1 MSDIFLSY
9 AREDEE
15 RVRPIIEYLEQ
26 HFGWEVFW
34 DRRNIP
40 PGEFFHL
47 HIAEKLDTAKC
58 VLVAWSKHSVASGWV
73 LEEAEEGKSRKVLV
87 PLLLDQIKPPL
98 GFRNIQVANLNGWNN
113 DTSHEQLKA
122 CVERIASFVPKRGQ
136 PDPEMPKVSK
146 APALRD
152 VLQPQLPEN
161 FVLIRGGQFT
171 MGSPEGEANRYDE
184 ETQHEVKLS
193 DFAMCKYVVTVGEYR
208 EYADAK
214 KIVYDDGEK
223 RDSLPAANVSWHDA
237 VAYCDWLSKKHGG
250 LYRLSTEAEWE
261 YACRAGT
268 TTPFNTGENLTT
280 DQANYNGIYPYRDY
294 PKGEYRRKTLPVD
307 SFEPNG
313 FGLYNMHGN
322 VNEWCGDGYYEN
334 YYEECRK
341 QGLVENPQGPET
353 SFPCVVRGGCWNRP
367 AQSCRSAARNARTF
381 TYRSSDVGFRL
392 VFVPQLQGPS

>member
-26 HFGWEVFW
+26 RFGWEVFW

-40 PGEFFHL
+40 PGEVFHL

-146 APALRD
+146 APLLRD
-152 VLQPQLPEN
+152 VLQAQLPEN

-171 MGSPEGEANRYDE
+171 MGSPEGEVGRNDSE
-184 ETQHEVKLS
+184 MQHEVKVG
-193 DFAMCKYVVTVGEYR
+193 DFAMCRYAVTVGEYLAFASDTGKAYQGDR
-208 EYADAK
+208 SS
-214 KIVYDDGEK
+214 
-223 RDSLPAANVSWHDA
+223 RLPAVDVSWDDA
-237 VAYCDWLSKKHGG
+237 VAYCDWLSKRRGG
-250 LYRLSTEAEWE
+250 LYRLPTEAEWE

-268 TTPFNTGENLTT
+268 TTPFSTGENLTT
-280 DQANYNGIYPYRDY
+280 DQANYNGDYPYRDY
-294 PKGEYRRKTLPVD
+294 PKGEYRGKTVSVD

-313 FGLYNMHGN
+313 YGLYNMHGN
-322 VNEWCGDGYYEN
+322 VWEWCGDGYYEN

-341 QGLVENPQGPET
+341 QGVVENPQGPT
-353 SFPCVVRGGCWNRP
+353 KGSYRVLRGGCWDDS
-367 AQSCRSAARNARTF
+367 AQYCRSAYRYNSSPGYRTNN
-381 TYRSSDVGFRL
+381 VGFRL
-392 VFVPQLQGPS
+392 VFVPQLQGQS